1 MKPRVAVKKGQ
12 LYEINGKR
20 KYIEGVFP
28 SRGLASFL
36 GCGYL
41 SINKD
46 GTLPEVTIAKLIKDV
61 PHE

>member
-1 MKPRVAVKKGQ
+1 MRKGQ

-36 GCGYL
+36 GRGYL
-41 SINKD
+41 SINLD
-46 GTLPEVTIAKLIKDV
+46 GTLPEITIARLIKDV
-61 PHE
+61 P

>member
-1 MKPRVAVKKGQ
+1 MKRVMVKKGQ
-12 LYEINGKR
+12 LYEVNGKR

-41 SINKD
+41 SINED
-46 GTLPEVTIAKLIKDV
+46 GTLPLITTAKLIKDV
-61 PHE
+61 P

>member
-1 MKPRVAVKKGQ
+1 MVKHGQ
-12 LYEINGKR
+12 LYEVNGKR

-41 SINKD
+41 SINED
-46 GTLPEVTIAKLIKDV
+46 GTLPLITTAKLIKDV
-61 PHE
+61 P